1 MGRISASSARRR
13 HPVDR
18 QGRPVDIGI
27 LLVNGQPEHVDMDI
41 DPVNK
46 EVCPV
51 TVNMESCGIQAE
63 WDCQQAISIC
73 SHVRSDVDTGMLPV
87 NMILCL
93 STSDTIL

>member
-1 MGRISASSARRR
+1 MSIPTRWRLHSYKRTMQCDECV
-13 HPVDR
+13 H
-18 QGRPVDIGI
+18 RP
-27 LLVNGQPEHVDMDI
+27 VNGQPKHVDMDI

-51 TVNMESCGIQAE
+51 NMESCGIQAE
-63 WDCQQAISIC
+63 WECQQVISIC
-73 SHVRSDVDTGMLPV
+73 LHVRSDVDTGILPV